1 MSKVFYKES
10 DPTYPPWL
18 SITLRLLQV
27 SQRGFSQNVI
37 RRRWDCGKP
46 PILIC
51 VHLTG
56 IPPHCPT
63 ALTLFKKFGGN
74 ETDHRSGPPQRT
86 RNFLKKHLVH
96 ENFSVTYT
104 RCSLKPASFQKV
116 CLCEY
121 LGLFFLGVGTFFFGV
136 FPCLSGVLCSS
147 FWWLS
152 INEVCHSVLLCMLRI
167 KYVQLSCVELSCWA
181 SGHAHT
187 WSSSTFTHIREAL
200 LHWIA
205 RTYVTHIREALLH
218 RNAIKWGGGSL

>member
-1 MSKVFYKES
+1 MTLYHSETITGITEGFFAEGDSKALGLWSTPYS
-10 DPTYPPWL
+10 
-18 SITLRLLQV
+18 
-27 SQRGFSQNVI
+27 N
-37 RRRWDCGKP
+37 
-46 PILIC
+46 
-51 VHLTG
+51 LTG

-147 FWWLS
+147 F
-152 INEVCHSVLLCMLRI
+152 
-167 KYVQLSCVELSCWA
+167 
-181 SGHAHT
+181 
-187 WSSSTFTHIREAL
+187 
-200 LHWIA
+200 
-205 RTYVTHIREALLH
+205 
-218 RNAIKWGGGSL
+218 